1 MKTSPLAIA
10 TIAGL
15 ALFAGATLAQTKT
28 DQQNY
33 PVRPVR
39 VVVAF
44 AAGSATDSVARVFGR
59 KLGDLL
65 GQPFVVENR
74 AGANG
79 VIGSD
84 FVAKAA
90 PDGYTLL
97 VGTNGPNAVIRTI
110 MKNVPYDPFRDFT
123 PVSLL
128 GVLPQ
133 VVLVA
138 AGSPHRTLAE
148 LIAYARANPGKLAFA
163 SSNAVQRVSAEMLA
177 SMSGAQLFNVS
188 YKNSPQAM
196 TDLTAGEIGL
206 YIADMIIA
214 IPQVKAG
221 NVRPLAVTTIARAS
235 ALPEVASV
243 AEQGFPGYQLTG
255 IFAMFGPAGLPADIT
270 ARLNAAVR
278 KAAADPDLRTP
289 LAALGLEIETS
300 TPEALTARFRDEA
313 TRWQKVTRDAGI
325 QPE

>member
-1 MKTSPLAIA
+1 MKKSPLAIA

-15 ALFAGATLAQTKT
+15 ALFAGAALAQTKT

-110 MKNVPYDPFRDFT
+110 MKNVPYDPFRYFT

-177 SMSGAQLFNVS
+177 SMSGAQLFNVP
-188 YKNSPQAM
+188 YKNSP
-196 TDLTAGEIGL
+196 
-206 YIADMIIA
+206 
-214 IPQVKAG
+214 
-221 NVRPLAVTTIARAS
+221 RSWCAS
-235 ALPEVASV
+235 
-243 AEQGFPGYQLTG
+243 
-255 IFAMFGPAGLPADIT
+255 MW
-270 ARLNAAVR
+270 N
-278 KAAADPDLRTP
+278 
-289 LAALGLEIETS
+289 
-300 TPEALTARFRDEA
+300 
-313 TRWQKVTRDAGI
+313 
-325 QPE
+325 